1 MEQVFVVDGVRTP
14 FGRYGGALAAVRP
27 DDLLAGV
34 IAETVARTGVDP
46 AAIDDVIAGCVIQS
60 GEDARNVGRNAALVA
75 GLPSSVPGITL
86 NRLCG
91 SSLAAALD
99 AARVIATGQGDL
111 VLACGVESMSRAPF
125 LVPKAESAFARAPQM
140 ADSTAGVPF
149 PNPRLTMAWGTD
161 SMTQTADN
169 IAADLNLS
177 RERCDRFA
185 ARSQRLYAQ
194 AAAAGFFD
202 NEIAPVTIV
211 GKKNVRTV
219 VAADEHPRPET
230 SFETLARLSPL
241 APDGVVTAGN
251 ASGINDGASAVLLAN
266 SDSLPTLTASPL
278 AVLLTGAV
286 TGIDPRIM
294 GLGPVAAI
302 RRALD
307 RAGIT
312 LDQIDVIEINEAFAP
327 QVLGCLAQLG
337 LADDDTRINPGG
349 GAIALGHPLGAS
361 GTRLLLTAARR
372 LQAGGGTYAVVSMCI
387 GLGQGIAAVIQ
398 RV

>member
-1 MEQVFVVDGVRTP
+1 MERVYLVDGVRTP
-14 FGRYGGALAAVRP
+14 FGRYGGALATIRP
-27 DDLLAGV
+27 DNLLAGV
-34 IAETVARTGVDP
+34 IAETVARTGVEP
-46 AAIDDVIAGCVIQS
+46 ASIDDVVAGCVIQS
-60 GEDARNVGRNAALVA
+60 GEDARNVGRNAALTA
-75 GLPSSVPGITL
+75 GLPSSVPGVTI

-91 SSLAAALD
+91 SSLSASLD
-99 AARVIATGQGDL
+99 AARVIATGQGGITI
-111 VLACGVESMSRAPF
+111 ACGVESMSRAPF
-125 LVPKAESAFARAPQM
+125 ILPKSESAFARTQQL

-149 PNPRLTMAWGTD
+149 PNPRLTAVWGAD
-161 SMTQTADN
+161 SMAQTADN
-169 IAADLNLS
+169 IARDLGVS
-177 RERCDRFA
+177 RDRCDSFA
-185 ARSQRLYAQ
+185 ARSQRLYSQ

-202 NEIAPVTIV
+202 GEIAPVTIV
-211 GKKNVRTV
+211 GKKNLRTL
-219 VAADEHPRPET
+219 VATDEHPRPET
-230 SFETLARLSPL
+230 SVDTLARLASLSPG
-241 APDGVVTAGN
+241 GVVTAGN

-266 SDSLPTLTASPL
+266 SASVALLASPPL
-278 AVLLTGAV
+278 AVLITGAV

-312 LDQIDVIEINEAFAP
+312 LDQVDVIEINEAFAP

-337 LADDDTRINPGG
+337 IDDDDSRVNPGG

-372 LQAGGGTYAVVSMCI
+372 LRAQGGHYAVVSMCI
-387 GLGQGIAAVIQ
+387 GIGQGIAVVIQ

>member
-1 MEQVFVVDGVRTP
+1 MERVYVVDGVRTP

-34 IAETVARTGVDP
+34 IAATVARTGVDP

-60 GEDARNVGRNAALVA
+60 GEDARNIGRNAALVA

-91 SSLAAALD
+91 SSLAASLD
-99 AARVIATGQGDL
+99 AARVIATGQGDI

-125 LVPKAESAFARAPQM
+125 VLPKAESAFARTPQL
-140 ADSTAGVPF
+140 ADATAGIPF
-149 PNPRLTMAWGTD
+149 PNSRLTRAWGAD
-161 SMTQTADN
+161 SMAQTADN

-177 RERCDRFA
+177 RDRCDRFA
-185 ARSQRLYAQ
+185 ARSQHLHAA

-202 NEIAPVTIV
+202 GEIAPVTIV
-211 GKKNVRTV
+211 GRKNAHTTV
-219 VAADEHPRPET
+219 ATDEHPRPDT
-230 SFETLARLSPL
+230 SHETLGRLSPL
-241 APDGVVTAGN
+241 NAGGVVTAGN

-266 SDSLPTLTASPL
+266 AASLPRLTAPPL
-278 AVLLTGAV
+278 AVLVTGAV

-312 LDQIDVIEINEAFAP
+312 LDQVDVIEINEAFAS
-327 QVLGCLAQLG
+327 QVLGCLVQLG
-337 LADDDTRINPGG
+337 LGDDDTRVNPGG

-372 LQAGGGTYAVVSMCI
+372 LAASGGTYAVVSMCI
-387 GLGQGIAAVIQ
+387 GLGQGIAAVIE

>member
-1 MEQVFVVDGVRTP
+1 
-14 FGRYGGALAAVRP
+14 
-27 DDLLAGV
+27 
-34 IAETVARTGVDP
+34 
-46 AAIDDVIAGCVIQS
+46 
-60 GEDARNVGRNAALVA
+60 
-75 GLPSSVPGITL
+75 
-86 NRLCG
+86 
-91 SSLAAALD
+91 
-99 AARVIATGQGDL
+99 
-111 VLACGVESMSRAPF
+111 
-125 LVPKAESAFARAPQM
+125 M

-149 PNPRLTMAWGTD
+149 PNPRLTMAWGAD
-161 SMTQTADN
+161 SMAQTADN

-185 ARSQRLYAQ
+185 ARSQRLYAE

-211 GKKNVRTV
+211 GRKNARTV
-219 VAADEHPRPET
+219 VASDEHPRPET
-230 SFETLARLSPL
+230 SCETLARLSAL
-241 APDGVVTAGN
+241 APGGVVTAGN

-266 SDSLPTLTASPL
+266 AASLPHLKTSPL

-372 LQAGGGTYAVVSMCI
+372 LQASGGTYAVVSMCI

>member
-1 MEQVFVVDGVRTP
+1 MDQVYLVAGVRTP

-34 IAETVARTGVDP
+34 IAETVVRTGVDP
-46 AAIDDVIAGCVIQS
+46 AAIDDVVAGCVIQS
-60 GEDARNVGRNAALVA
+60 GEDARNVGRNAALAA
-75 GLPSSVPGITL
+75 GLPSSVPGVTI

-91 SSLAAALD
+91 SSLSAALD
-99 AARVIATGQGDL
+99 AARVIATGQGDI

-125 LVPKAESAFARAPQM
+125 ILPKSDGAFARAQQL

-149 PNPRLTMAWGTD
+149 PNPRLTATWGAD
-161 SMTQTADN
+161 SMAQTADN
-169 IAADLNLS
+169 IARDLRLS
-177 RERCDRFA
+177 RERCDRYA
-185 ARSQRLYAQ
+185 ARSQRLYSQ

-202 NEIAPVTIV
+202 DEIVPVTII
-211 GKKNVRTV
+211 GKKNTHKMVES
-219 VAADEHPRPET
+219 DEHPRPET
-230 SFETLARLSPL
+230 SFETLTRLSALSPG
-241 APDGVVTAGN
+241 GVVTAGN

-266 SDSLPTLTASPL
+266 SASLARLAAPPL
-278 AVLLTGAV
+278 AVVVTGAV

-307 RAGIT
+307 RAGLG
-312 LDQIDVIEINEAFAP
+312 LDQIDVIEINEAFAS
-327 QVLGCLAQLG
+327 QVLGCLVQLG
-337 LADDDTRINPGG
+337 IEDDDSRINPGG

-372 LQAGGGTYAVVSMCI
+372 LQAQAGRYAVVAMCI
-387 GLGQGIAAVIQ
+387 GLGQGIAVVIE